1 MSLASRYDVDYSNFD
16 NLLKSHLN
24 MKSSLIYAVLLAS
37 LSCSA
42 IAADPATPMAD
53 IEPRLANAGAVER
66 PVTLPAQDAPGPA
79 STGLDDFS
87 LAVKGLNTPPNGDQ
101 LNSSQPL
108 EAQRHL
114 PHLEGF

>member
-1 MSLASRYDVDYSNFD
+1 VSLASRYDVDNSNFD

-24 MKSSLIYAVLLAS
+24 MKSS
-37 LSCSA
+37 
-42 IAADPATPMAD
+42 PMAD

-66 PVTLPAQDAPGPA
+66 PVALPAQDAPGPA

-87 LAVKGLNTPPNGDQ
+87 LAVKGHNTPPKGDE
-101 LNSSQPL
+101 LNSSPPL

>member
-42 IAADPATPMAD
+42 MAADPATHMAD
-53 IEPRLANAGAVER
+53 IEPRLANAGTVER
-66 PVTLPAQDAPGPA
+66 PVALPAQDTPGPA
-79 STGLDDFS
+79 SSGLDDFS
-87 LAVKGLNTPPNGDQ
+87 LAVKGHNTPPNGDE